1 MEKRMRILPMTET
14 ADTSSK
20 GTATS
25 HYDYLRFDLPWDMV
39 NIVGF
44 RWYRNLRV
52 YQDSLDSK
60 KFYLSVL
67 PLNKPDAWEY
77 RCDVMYQK
85 KNGWMNS
92 KDINIEV
99 DDVYTMIP
107 KEYLQSWEADSE
119 VEYTYVPETETE
131 ERHVEVKH
139 SSYSS

>member
-1 MEKRMRILPMTET
+1 MRILPMKET

-20 GTATS
+20 GIATS
-25 HYDYLRFDLPWDMV
+25 HFDYLRFDLPWDMV

-52 YQDSLDSK
+52 YQDNLDSK

-77 RCDVMYQK
+77 RADVMYQK
-85 KNGWMNS
+85 RHGWKES
-92 KDINIEV
+92 KHVDPEV

-107 KEYLQSWEADSE
+107 KEFLQSWESDSE
-119 VEYTYVPETETE
+119 LEYTYIPDTDTE

-139 SSYSS
+139 SSYSN